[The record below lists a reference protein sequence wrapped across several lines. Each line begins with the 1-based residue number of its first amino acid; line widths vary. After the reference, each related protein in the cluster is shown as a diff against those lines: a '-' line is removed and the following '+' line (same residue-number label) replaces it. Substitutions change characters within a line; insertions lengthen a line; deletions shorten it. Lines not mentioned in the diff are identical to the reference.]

1 MVEPSDSHSGDVN
14 IDDLLRLGTMWLDRL
29 SNQPTPSGYPPVVQ
43 NRSFSPAP
51 RRSMHLAPGSLARP
65 GYSPRSS
72 SLSLV
77 SRSNTSNISLPGAA
91 RISNGST
98 LKQQITPPEFVE
110 DPLAILG
117 RILGSSFHADDPIR
131 NGAEAGTV
139 LEKPEGFA
147 EEIAFNSLSLQDF
160 AHETIN
166 GETERS
172 YGERPSPLGMQS
184 VEEYDKE
191 KDKLEDLHR
200 SINACDD
207 VLKSVETS
215 LTSFQKDLGHVS
227 AEIETLQNRSSALN
241 TRLENRKIVEKL
253 LGPAVEE
260 ISISPT
266 IVKIISEGPIDENW
280 LKALAE
286 LEKRSKVIEIKVKG
300 AETIKAITDVKPLLD
315 NLTAKAVERIRD
327 YLAAQIKSLR
337 SPNIN
342 AQIIQR
348 QTLLRYKEL
357 YGFLSRHHQQ
367 LAEDLGQAYINTMRW
382 YYLNSFTR
390 YRHALDKILLYQ
402 VDRYDALGADQ
413 STQRATKAP
422 GTRLVYASH
431 DSNNIGRRM
440 DILKTS
446 NATAIS
452 SYVAE
457 EDKTIHHIETPFRSF
472 NQALIDNVSSEYSFL
487 AEFFSFSSFPQMSR
501 RFTEIFEP
509 TFNLGH
515 LLVKDLVDT
524 TYDCLGV
531 LLCVRLNQHYAF
543 ELQRRK
549 VPVADGYINGTNMLL
564 WPRFQVAMDLHC
576 ESIRHLATTVSSR
589 SAASKLSFTGN
600 SSDATKQST
609 APHYLTQRFGQFLYG
624 ILSISYEAGDDE
636 PVSNSL
642 GRLRNEYEAFL
653 VKASKGAGTD
663 TTKRDRFLANN
674 YALVLT
680 IIADTEGKLA
690 QEQQEHFEE
699 LKSALEAQK

>member
-1 MVEPSDSHSGDVN
+1 
-14 IDDLLRLGTMWLDRL
+14 MWLDRL
-29 SNQPTPSGYPPVVQ
+29 SNQPTPSGSPPVGQ
-43 NRSFSPAP
+43 NRAFSPAP

-77 SRSNTSNISLPGAA
+77 SRSNTSNASLVGATK
-91 RISNGST
+91 ISNGST
-98 LKQQITPPEFVE
+98 LKQQITPPDFVD
-110 DPLAILG
+110 DPLATLAK
-117 RILGSSFHADDPIR
+117 ILGSSFTADDPIS
-131 NGAEAGTV
+131 NGSEARA
-139 LEKPEGFA
+139 LREKPESLQ
-147 EEIAFNSLSLQDF
+147 EEIAFNGLSLQNF
-160 AHETIN
+160 AQETMD
-166 GETERS
+166 GEKEGLYEECRGS
-172 YGERPSPLGMQS
+172 LSMQS

-200 SINACDD
+200 SIGACDD
-207 VLKSVETS
+207 VLRSVEIS

-241 TRLENRKIVEKL
+241 TRLENRKVVEKL

-266 IVKIISEGPIDENW
+266 IVKVISEGPIDENW

-286 LEKRSKVIEIKVKG
+286 LEKRSRMIENKVKG
-300 AETIKAITDVKPLLD
+300 SETIKAITDVKPLLD

-342 AQIIQR
+342 AQIIQQ

-382 YYLNSFTR
+382 YYSHNFTR
-390 YRHALDKILLYQ
+390 YRHALEKILLYQ

-413 STQRATKAP
+413 STQRVTKAP
-422 GTRLVYASH
+422 GARPVQASH
-431 DSNNIGRRM
+431 DANNIGRRM
-440 DILKTS
+440 DILKAP
-446 NATAIS
+446 NAIAIS

-457 EDKTIHHIETPFRSF
+457 EDKTTHHIETPFRSF

-487 AEFFSFSSFPQMSR
+487 TEFFSLSSFPQMSR

-515 LLVKDLVDT
+515 SLVKDLIDT
-524 TYDCLGV
+524 TYDCLGI

-549 VPVADGYINGTNMLL
+549 VPVADSYINGTNMLL
-564 WPRFQVAMDLHC
+564 WPKFQVAMDSHC
-576 ESIRHLATTVSSR
+576 ESIRQLATTVSSR
-589 SAASKLSFTGN
+589 GAASKLSFTG
-600 SSDATKQST
+600 SSADASKQST

-663 TTKRDRFLANN
+663 TKKRDRFLANN

-690 QEQQEHFEE
+690 QEQQQHFEE
-699 LKSALEAQK
+699 LKSALEVQK

>member
-1 MVEPSDSHSGDVN
+1 
-14 IDDLLRLGTMWLDRL
+14 MWLDRL
-29 SNQPTPSGYPPVVQ
+29 SNQPTPSGSPPVGQ

-77 SRSNTSNISLPGAA
+77 SRSNASNTSLPGAA
-91 RISNGST
+91 RVSNGST

-117 RILGSSFHADDPIR
+117 KILGLSFNADDPI
-131 NGAEAGTV
+131 NHGTEAGAV
-139 LEKPEGFA
+139 PAKPSGFV
-147 EEIAFNSLSLQDF
+147 ENIAFNGLSLQEL
-160 AHETIN
+160 APGIIG
-166 GETERS
+166 GEKEGLNEER
-172 YGERPSPLGMQS
+172 RSPLSMQS

-200 SINACDD
+200 SISACDD
-207 VLKSVETS
+207 VLKSVEIS

-241 TRLENRKIVEKL
+241 TRLENRKVVEKL

-260 ISISPT
+260 ISIAPT
-266 IVKIISEGPIDENW
+266 IVKVISEGPIDETW
-280 LKALAE
+280 LKALIE
-286 LEKRSKVIEIKVKG
+286 LERRSKMIEIKLKG
-300 AETIKAITDVKPLLD
+300 SETIKAITDVKPLLD

-342 AQIIQR
+342 AQIIQQ

-357 YGFLSRHHQQ
+357 YGFLSRNHQQ

-382 YYLNSFTR
+382 YYFNNFSR
-390 YRHALDKILLYQ
+390 YRQALDKMLLYQ
-402 VDRYDALGADQ
+402 VDRHDALGADQ

-422 GTRLVYASH
+422 GTRPVQASH
-431 DSNNIGRRM
+431 DANNIGRRM

-446 NATAIS
+446 NKTAVS

-457 EDKTIHHIETPFRSF
+457 EDKTTHHIETPFQSF

-487 AEFFSFSSFPQMSR
+487 TEFFSFSSFPQMSR
-501 RFTEIFEP
+501 RFTEIFDP

-515 LLVKDLVDT
+515 SLVKDLVDT
-524 TYDCLGV
+524 THDCLGI

-576 ESIRHLATTVSSR
+576 ESIRLLATTVSSR

-600 SSDATKQST
+600 TSDATKQST

-636 PVSNSL
+636 PVFNSL

-663 TTKRDRFLANN
+663 TKKRERFLANN
-674 YALVLT
+674 YALILT

-690 QEQQEHFEE
+690 QEQQQHFEE
-699 LKSALEAQK
+699 LKNALEA

>member
-1 MVEPSDSHSGDVN
+1 
-14 IDDLLRLGTMWLDRL
+14 MWLDRL
-29 SNQPTPSGYPPVVQ
+29 SNQPTPSGSPPVGQ
-43 NRSFSPAP
+43 NRSYSPAP

-77 SRSNTSNISLPGAA
+77 SRSSTSNTSLPGGT

-110 DPLAILG
+110 DPSAILG
-117 RILGSSFHADDPIR
+117 KILGLSSNADESIND
-131 NGAEAGTV
+131 NAGTGAV
-139 LEKPEGFA
+139 LAKPLGFEK
-147 EEIAFNSLSLQDF
+147 EIAFNGLSLQDF
-160 AHETIN
+160 VDGTID
-166 GETERS
+166 GEKEGCD
-172 YGERPSPLGMQS
+172 GERHSLLNMQS

-200 SINACDD
+200 SITACDE
-207 VLKSVETS
+207 VLKSVEIS
-215 LTSFQKDLGHVS
+215 LTSFQKDLEHVS

-241 TRLENRKIVEKL
+241 TRLENRKVVEKL

-260 ISISPT
+260 ISIAPT
-266 IVKIISEGPIDENW
+266 IVKVISEGPIDETW
-280 LKALAE
+280 LKALIE
-286 LEKRSKVIEIKVKG
+286 LEKRSKVIDTKLKG
-300 AETIKAITDVKPLLD
+300 SEKIKAITDVKPLLD
-315 NLTAKAVERIRD
+315 NLTAKAIERIRD

-342 AQIIQR
+342 AQFIQQ
-348 QTLLRYKEL
+348 QTLIRYKDL

-382 YYLNSFTR
+382 YYFNNFTR
-390 YRHALDKILLYQ
+390 YRQALDKMLLYQ
-402 VDRYDALGADQ
+402 VDRHDALGADQ

-422 GTRLVYASH
+422 GTRPVQASH
-431 DSNNIGRRM
+431 DANNIGRRM
-440 DILKTS
+440 DILKNS
-446 NATAIS
+446 NAAVVS

-457 EDKTIHHIETPFRSF
+457 EDKTSHHIETPFRNF
-472 NQALIDNVSSEYSFL
+472 NQALIDNVSTEYSFL
-487 AEFFSFSSFPQMSR
+487 TEFFSFSSFPQMSR
-501 RFTEIFEP
+501 RFTEIFDP

-515 LLVKDLVDT
+515 SLVKDLVDT
-524 TYDCLGV
+524 TYDCLGI

-576 ESIRHLATTVSSR
+576 ESIRLLASTVSSR

-600 SSDATKQST
+600 TSDATKQST

-636 PVSNSL
+636 PVFNSL

-663 TTKRDRFLANN
+663 TKKRERFLANN

-690 QEQQEHFEE
+690 QEQQQHFEE
-699 LKSALEAQK
+699 LKKALEA